1 MTINIRHAQAAEQ
14 DVVANL
20 LQCYLHDFSEFT
32 PVPMDSRGR
41 FSYPYLGHYWHDP
54 QRFPFFVEHK
64 NQIVGLALLRQD
76 KEPATGKQH
85 MDMAEFF
92 ILRAHR
98 RCGIGRGAARAL
110 FCLFPGPWQV
120 RVMRANQA
128 AYPFWQACIG
138 DHTGGH
144 YVETTEPRAR
154 VFNFEQVNQSST

>member
-1 MTINIRHAQAAEQ
+1 VNINIRLAPAEEQ

-32 PVPMDSRGR
+32 PVPMDARGR
-41 FSYPYLGHYWHDP
+41 FSYPYLAHYWHDP
-54 QRFPFFVEHK
+54 QRYPFLVEHK
-64 NQIVGLALLRQD
+64 DQIVGLALLRLD
-76 KEPATGKQH
+76 TDPATGNQH

-98 RCGIGRGAARAL
+98 RCGLGRTAACAL
-110 FCLFPGPWQV
+110 FSLFPGPWQV

-144 YVETTEPRAR
+144 YVETTEPRTR
-154 VFNFEQVNQSST
+154 VFNFDQADH

>member
-1 MTINIRHAQAAEQ
+1 MTVNIRHAQAAEQ

-110 FCLFPGPWQV
+110 FCLFPGPG
-120 RVMRANQA
+120 R
-128 AYPFWQACIG
+128 CG
-138 DHTGGH
+138 
-144 YVETTEPRAR
+144 
-154 VFNFEQVNQSST
+154 